1 MKLNEIFQN
10 NDCPIYKV
18 INFYET
24 EKIENWVV
32 EKTDYQ
38 LIPESNNELYDA
50 HFVVKGFLIEGS
62 NIEKCFIDVCIP
74 ERISE
79 FVFRNKNDNFIIENI
94 IDNNL
99 KTIPA
104 VASEQYGD
112 PELYYLK
119 ENPKL
124 GIEILKKG
132 KEISANPSAIDDD
145 LTYIYEEIGN

>member
-10 NDCPIYKV
+10 NNCPIYKV
-18 INFYET
+18 INFYDT
-24 EKIENWVV
+24 EKIEDWIV
-32 EKTDYQ
+32 EETEYQ
-38 LIPESNNELYDA
+38 LIPESNDKLYDA

-79 FVFRNKNDNFIIENI
+79 FVFRNINDNFIIENI

-99 KTIPA
+99 QTIPA
-104 VASEQYGD
+104 VASEQYGN

-132 KEISANPSAIDDD
+132 KEISTNPSAIEDD

>member
-1 MKLNEIFQN
+1 M
-10 NDCPIYKV
+10 
-18 INFYET
+18 
-24 EKIENWVV
+24 
-32 EKTDYQ
+32 
-38 LIPESNNELYDA
+38 
-50 HFVVKGFLIEGS
+50 
-62 NIEKCFIDVCIP
+62 CIP